1 MTKRIEVNEVEYEEA
16 LLDDQDIGEDD
27 YGFVFD
33 SEGNVKF
40 VFVPKENEDDFNK
53 IIKRNTTLIDEEFKV
68 KIVSHISEILEYVL
82 LDDKIVNKL
91 REKNKSRDITFEK
104 TFDIKTYFK

>member
-40 VFVPKENEDDFNK
+40 VFVPDNLPFKPPKNILKILKILGITDLSQFDED
-53 IIKRNTTLIDEEFKV
+53 IPI
-68 KIVSHISEILEYVL
+68 H
-82 LDDKIVNKL
+82 
-91 REKNKSRDITFEK
+91 
-104 TFDIKTYFK
+104 